1 MGHHTYAPVPI
12 AAYGLVLLMNAIA
25 FTILQ
30 NRLIATHGRETK
42 LARAVGRGAK
52 EWLSLTGYFVAI
64 PLAFVWP
71 VVSYGLYVL
80 VALSW
85 FVPDKRIERQLLS
98 DHTP

>member
-1 MGHHTYAPVPI
+1 MPI
-12 AAYGLVLLMNAIA
+12 AAYGLVLLMDAIA
-25 FTILQ
+25 YTILQ
-30 NRLIATHGRETK
+30 NRLIATHGRDSK

-52 EWLSLTGYFVAI
+52 EWLSLAGYLMAI

-85 FVPDKRIERQLLS
+85 FVPDKRIERQLQG
-98 DHTP
+98 DHAP